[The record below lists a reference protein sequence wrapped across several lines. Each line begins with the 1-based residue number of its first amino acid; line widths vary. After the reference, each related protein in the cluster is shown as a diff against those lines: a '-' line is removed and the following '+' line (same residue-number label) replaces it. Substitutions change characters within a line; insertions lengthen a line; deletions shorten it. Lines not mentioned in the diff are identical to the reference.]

1 MFYVRPLIPALFL
14 LVGSAFAA
22 DPATVQDL
30 RVGPSGSGVKV
41 EIVLS
46 TAQTP
51 NVLTAVNPDRIV
63 VELPDTISD
72 ARQRHITVNQSGVL
86 GVRMGLNSANPPI
99 TRVIVDLEHMQQY
112 SIATDGTKIVLTI
125 GSSVAAK
132 ERPPVRANPPAAA
145 ASAPVASIF
154 RRKPDA
160 TIVDTSTS
168 TQPPPLVP
176 SPGNAPAWEPPRRQ
190 RVITDEV
197 PAIQRPSAKS
207 PKIGSLQEG
216 TVFPGAGVDSNAS
229 SGPAPKTVSDIPE
242 VAVAGHTGDSSLP
255 SAGQAAQPT
264 NAIPEVATTRQL
276 AAQESAADTTQTAS
290 TGAQQTTSEPLKS
303 TPKPVELASATPPS
317 QPPVTK
323 PAVAEVPQLSA
334 SEIRAQLRSAEP
346 PVAIARLDLPGIAP
360 PPPAKP
366 AVPQLSASEIRTGLG
381 TATTTATVSQP
392 ELPSVAPPQPKP
404 KAEVPQLSAS
414 EVRSQLRNTRAPA
427 VTSAPDLP
435 SVAPPSE
442 AKPAVT
448 EVAELS
454 VSEVRAQLGTVS
466 SPAPGSPFDLP
477 SVAAPPEQKPSDVLE
492 ESSTNERGE
501 QFQDRVAMLAMVA
514 PLPVVTSPDAKRSED
529 VDPHVAP
536 MPVEVQTAQQETA
549 LPVTSEQNV
558 PQDAPAVTSALA
570 AQQEARP
577 AASEQTTPPTPVP
590 GTDTKPEPVI
600 MANAAAPA
608 PELAAPAAPINPLI
622 EQATRTPSDLT
633 TSYKIK
639 FVTPG
644 AVYLEG
650 GRNAG
655 LAEGMKLIVRDD
667 TIKAPENLTDPDPR
681 IIAELEVASVAETS
695 AVTEIKSA
703 KRDLTVNDL
712 AWLSQA
718 DQDSLVVQRT
728 LSSTR
733 KYPIVVSFTEGDP
746 MDEEVRASV
755 PRPPL
760 PSVNRVRGRIGL
772 DYSTTMGKGF
782 SSNQLGLVLRSDI
795 TRIGGTYWNLSGYWR
810 GRLNSSSSG
819 GQQTLQDLIN
829 RTYQMNMTY
838 DNPNSRWV
846 MGFGRMYLP
855 WATSLDTLDGG
866 YLGSRVK
873 KGAIIGLFGGSTPD
887 PTSWNY
893 TPGRNIAGA
902 FANFTGGSYDAF
914 RYFSTVGGAAS
925 TINGQFD
932 RPFVFFENNLSYKR
946 LLSFSSSVQA
956 DKPPGNQA
964 VASPGVGLA
973 RAFLTARFQPRER
986 ISFDANYNY
995 LRDIPTFDSALV
1007 GTGLL
1012 DKYLFQ
1018 GFSGGARVEVVR
1030 NIWVYT
1036 NLGSSSRTGDT
1047 KNSLNQMYGV
1057 TFTNIWHTGLSADTH
1072 YSKFDSAF
1080 GGGSYE
1086 SLALSRNLTEGAHIE
1101 VMLGRQLFSST
1112 TTTNG
1117 VTTTSANNSKFINSL
1132 FDINFGAHYFLQG
1145 GFTTNRGNLQN
1156 YNQMNF
1162 GIGYRFDNRTKRK
1175 HQ

>member
-1 MFYVRPLIPALFL
+1 MFYARPLIPALL
-14 LVGSAFAA
+14 LLAATAFAA

-30 RVGPSGSGVKV
+30 RVTPSGSGVKV

-51 NVLTAVNPDRIV
+51 NVLTAANPDRIV

-72 ARQRHITVNQSGVL
+72 ARQRHIAVSQSGVV
-86 GVRMGLNSANPPI
+86 GVRVGLNSANPPV
-99 TRVIVDLEHMQQY
+99 TRVVVDLESMQQY
-112 SIATDGTKIVLTI
+112 SIATDGTRITLTI
-125 GSSVAAK
+125 GSNVAAK

-154 RRKPDA
+154 HRKAEP
-160 TIVDTSTS
+160 TLTDTSTT
-168 TQPPPLVP
+168 TQSPALVP
-176 SPGNAPAWEPPRRQ
+176 SPGNAPAWEPPRRP

-207 PKIGSLQEG
+207 PKVGSLQEG
-216 TVFPGAGVDSNAS
+216 TVFPGAGIDANAQS
-229 SGPAPKTVSDIPE
+229 APPAKTISDIPE
-242 VAVAGHTGDSSLP
+242 VAVAGHTGNAKRTTP
-255 SAGQAAQPT
+255 QAAEST

-276 AAQESAADTTQTAS
+276 AEHVNAAEAAQAGSASTPQTA
-290 TGAQQTTSEPLKS
+290 AQPLKS
-303 TPKPVELASATPPS
+303 PTPGPADVASVTPPR
-317 QPPVTK
+317 Q
-323 PAVAEVPQLSA
+323 PAVAKPAASEVPQLST
-334 SEIRAQLRSAEP
+334 SEIRAQLRNAGP
-346 PVAIARLDLPGIAP
+346 PVAMARLDLPSIAP

-366 AVPQLSASEIRTGLG
+366 AVPQLSASEVRAQLG
-381 TATTTATVSQP
+381 NTRSPMPAASLN
-392 ELPSVAPPQPKP
+392 LPSVAPPPQPKP
-404 KAEVPQLSAS
+404 KAAAVPQLSAG
-414 EVRSQLRNTRAPA
+414 EVRDQLRNTRSPA
-427 VTSAPDLP
+427 AAAPDLP
-435 SVAPPSE
+435 NVAPPSVS
-442 AKPAVT
+442 KPAVT
-448 EVAELS
+448 EVAQLS
-454 VSEVRAQLGTVS
+454 ASEVSAQLGTVS

-477 SVAAPPEQKPSDVLE
+477 SVTRPPDPKPGEVLE
-492 ESSTNERGE
+492 AATTNERRE
-501 QFQDRVAMLAMVA
+501 QMQNEVAMLTMVA
-514 PLPVVTSPDAKRSED
+514 PLPVVPSPDAKLSAD

-536 MPVEVQTAQQETA
+536 MPVEVQTAPQEA
-549 LPVTSEQNV
+549 PPVAGEQTV
-558 PQDAPAVTSALA
+558 
-570 AQQEARP
+570 QQEAQGATREP
-577 AASEQTTPPTPVP
+577 APPQEPSPTMSEQTPAPAPQ
-590 GTDTKPEPVI
+590 TDTKPEPVI
-600 MANAAAPA
+600 TASAAPPA
-608 PELAAPAAPINPLI
+608 PELAAPPAPINPLI
-622 EQATRTPSDLT
+622 EQATRTQTDLT

-667 TIKAPENLTDPDPR
+667 TIKASANPTDPDPR

-728 LSSTR
+728 LSPTR

-819 GQQTLQDLIN
+819 GQQTLQDLLN

-873 KGAIIGLFGGSTPD
+873 KGAIVGLFGGSTPD

-902 FANFTGGSYDAF
+902 FANFTGGSYDSF
-914 RYFSTVGGAAS
+914 RYFSTIGGAAS

-932 RPFVFFENNLSYKR
+932 RPFVFFENNFSYKR

-956 DKPPGNQA
+956 DQPPGNQA
-964 VASPGVGLA
+964 VASPGAGLA

-986 ISFDANYNY
+986 ISFDGNYNY

-1030 NIWVYT
+1030 SIWVYT

-1112 TTTNG
+1112 TTNNG
-1117 VTTTSANNSKFINSL
+1117 VTTSSANNSKFINSL

-1145 GFTTNRGNLQN
+1145 GFTINRGNLQN

-1162 GIGYRFDNRTKRK
+1162 GVGYRFDNRAKRK